1 MTRPRSK
8 TSSGGSTRR
17 VRLIALLAMTLSATG
32 CATDTPAI
40 IPTTDRGAFCER
52 YFDADNPPI
61 WIDDSDS
68 QAEAD
73 AKIDLLIVWKKE
85 CGIDG

>member
-1 MTRPRSK
+1 
-8 TSSGGSTRR
+8 
-17 VRLIALLAMTLSATG
+17 MTLSVSA
-32 CATDTPAI
+32 CATSTAGTI
-40 IPTTDRGAFCER
+40 RATDRGAFCER
-52 YFDADNPPI
+52 YYDAEHPPI

-85 CGIDG
+85 CAIDG